1 MVLPI
6 VPTNSISFSQIQAE
20 FGGTNPIS
28 LSEYF
33 ANATTGYTAGID
45 GIPNSTTNPTTSISV
60 SQFSGKT
67 KQIILTETVYNFNYT
82 GTIQS
87 LILPATAQ
95 YISVDLNGASGS
107 AGRQPEMG
115 YDGGLGGKLVASNI
129 SVTGGTTIY
138 IVVGYVG
145 ISPGGARYGGGG
157 GGYTAVMND
166 TTPSIATWFACAGG
180 GGGGGSAIYVGNPF
194 IGGSPGENGGTNY
207 VTSNSSLTVGAGGIS
222 IANGSAGTATGGGNG
237 GSTSGSNIPG
247 GGGGGGSYGLNG
259 GSGGIGGGNYSS
271 TNAGGIG
278 GYGGGGGGGGNG
290 VGGNIARVC
299 PGGGGGG
306 GYIGGNGGYCNTTNG
321 GQGGRGGYNYMIST
335 GTLISSGSRTNTGNG
350 SATITVYS

>member
-95 YISVDLNGASGS
+95 HISVDLNGASGS
-107 AGRQPEMG
+107 AGRQDFTG
-115 YDGGLGGKLVASNI
+115 FDGGLGGNLVASNI
-129 SVTGGTTIY
+129 TVTGGTTIY
-138 IVVGYVG
+138 IVVGSVG
-145 ISPGGARYGGGG
+145 VSPGGIRYGGGG
-157 GGYTAVMND
+157 GGYTAVMNN
-166 TTPSIATWFACAGG
+166 TTPSVATL
-180 GGGGGSAIYVGNPF
+180 P
-194 IGGSPGENGGTNY
+194 
-207 VTSNSSLTVGAGGIS
+207 SL
-222 IANGSAGTATGGGNG
+222 
-237 GSTSGSNIPG
+237 P
-247 GGGGGGSYGLNG
+247 
-259 GSGGIGGGNYSS
+259 
-271 TNAGGIG
+271 
-278 GYGGGGGGGGNG
+278 
-290 VGGNIARVC
+290 
-299 PGGGGGG
+299 
-306 GYIGGNGGYCNTTNG
+306 
-321 GQGGRGGYNYMIST
+321 
-335 GTLISSGSRTNTGNG
+335 TLCK
-350 SATITVYS
+350 